1 MGILHCVQNDI
12 VGDGFRSPVIL
23 RERSESKDLLLKM
36 GILRYAQN
44 ENIDVTIP
52 S

>member
-1 MGILHCVQNDI
+1 MGILRYAQNDI
-12 VGDGFRSPVIL
+12 VGDGFLSPVIL

-44 ENIDVTIP
+44 DNIDVTIP